1 MFPEANL
8 ILAQTI
14 FGDEADTLRKF
25 FSNLFLALS
34 LGLKWVV
41 CGGSC
46 FVVGVGVGW
55 LLHKKMKAMP
65 PVLKENSDE

>member
-1 MFPEANL
+1 MFPEAYL

-14 FGDEADTLRKF
+14 FGEEGDALREF
-25 FSNLFLALS
+25 FSNWF

-46 FVVGVGVGW
+46 FVVVVGAGW
-55 LLHKKMKAMP
+55 LLRKKMKAKP
-65 PVLKENSDE
+65 PVLKKNPDE